1 MHWLFKVSDF
11 THKQWRGTWLCFSL
25 ILLSFGNKGW
35 SFLFYWNVVP
45 AWLPTVKKPQVF
57 LTPCQRGE
65 TRGIVLSQE
74 GMDLSQAC
82 PSASYFHTLEHLPS
96 TEHDESA
103 AMKGILLLRS
113 HPHTSPFS
121 QLQRHTPLPGE
132 RLFLKHST
140 VGPRAEFQE
149 YVTLVMLD
157 YRAVD
162 WIELITRITMNQ
174 TRQHLLRK
182 RTQINDDNE
191 KKHCIESSIKHA
203 LFYFWSLK
211 SAYIYIGHFVKSPL
225 FL

>member
-1 MHWLFKVSDF
+1 MPFLATKNHKIIFQDLSSDLVLKSLQWLSKVSAF

-45 AWLPTVKKPQVF
+45 AWLPTVKKPRVF

-96 TEHDESA
+96 AEHDESA

-132 RLFLKHST
+132 RLFLKHS
-140 VGPRAEFQE
+140 
-149 YVTLVMLD
+149 
-157 YRAVD
+157 AVHGTQS
-162 WIELITRITMNQ
+162 WVST
-174 TRQHLLRK
+174 K
-182 RTQINDDNE
+182 R
-191 KKHCIESSIKHA
+191 
-203 LFYFWSLK
+203 
-211 SAYIYIGHFVKSPL
+211 YIGDVRLQSCRFNWINHTDHNESNTSTFAEEKNPDKRWQWEKNIA
-225 FL
+225 